1 MHTSLCA
8 CQSVAS
14 TSQPAHVGVQCLED
28 DLQHIS
34 DPLFAETVV
43 SYTNLR
49 TGRLSISTS
58 YISHGAFQV
67 VASTSDSAKNDA
79 RHVEDEMQSF
89 DSLSTGAVVSYT
101 SP

>member
-1 MHTSLCA
+1 MPTSHCV

-14 TSQPAHVGVQCLED
+14 TSQPACVGLQCLED
-28 DLQHIS
+28 ELQHITG
-34 DPLFAETVV
+34 PLFAEIVV

-67 VASTSDSAKNDA
+67 VASTSHSARNDPC
-79 RHVEDEMQSF
+79 HVGDETQFF
-89 DSLSTGAVVSYT
+89 DSLFTGAVVSYT